1 MSEPFRYL
9 LRVRYGECDAQG
21 IVFNARWGEYIDLAA
36 GEYTRHLFGGADP
49 VAIDFDC
56 RLVKQV
62 MEWHASARFD
72 DVLELRVR
80 ALRIGT
86 TSYATHTEVHR
97 FSDGLHLVDC
107 ETIYVS
113 VEVGTSTKRPVP
125 PRHRAALAAGAP
137 GVIVDHA
144 GALNGRPGGLR

>member
-36 GEYTRHLFGGADP
+36 GEYTRRLFGGTDP
-49 VAIDFDC
+49 TSTDFDV

-72 DVLELRVR
+72 EVLELRVR
-80 ALRIGT
+80 TLRIGT
-86 TSYATHTEVHR
+86 ASYATMTEVRR
-97 FSDGLHLVDC
+97 FSDGLHLADC

-113 VEVGTSTKRPVP
+113 VEIGNATKRPIP
-125 PRHRAALAAGAP
+125 LGHRALLEAGAP
-137 GVIVDHA
+137 GVVVDHA
-144 GALNGRPGGLR
+144 GALPRGSVA

>member
-1 MSEPFRYL
+1 MTTRGDAEPFRYL

-21 IVFNARWGEYIDLAA
+21 IVFNARWGEYVDLAA
-36 GEYTRHLFGGADP
+36 GEYTRRLFGGADP
-49 VAIDFDC
+49 VATDFDC

-80 ALRIGT
+80 TLRIGT
-86 TSYATHTEVHR
+86 TSYATHTAVVRHA
-97 FSDGLHLVDC
+97 DGMHLADC

-113 VEVGTSTKRPVP
+113 VEIGTATKRPIP
-125 PRHRAALAAGAP
+125 PRHRAALEAGAP
-137 GVIVDHA
+137 GVIIDHA
-144 GALNGRPGGLR
+144 GALSG

>member
-1 MSEPFRYL
+1 MSAPFRYL

-36 GEYTRHLFGGADP
+36 SEYTRLLWGTTDP
-49 VAIDFDC
+49 AAADFDC

-62 MEWHASARFD
+62 MEWHAPARFD
-72 DVLELRVR
+72 EVLDLRVR
-80 ALRIGT
+80 TLRIGT
-86 TSYATHTEVHR
+86 TSYATHTAVHR
-97 FSDGLHLVDC
+97 YPDGAHLADC

-113 VEVGTSTKRPVP
+113 VVHNTGTKRAIPD
-125 PRHRAALAAGAP
+125 RHRALLERGGP

-144 GALNGRPGGLR
+144 GVLAVA